1 MGNSDN
7 NLFLRKA
14 TGLVRSWS
22 VLDAFIYAFFS
33 INLVTLGMYMIS
45 QMWFFEGGIIPTLV
59 VSCLII
65 LSEVVVYAGLIAV
78 MPRAGGDYVWQSR
91 ILGSGIGF
99 VLAVTGWWFI
109 LWLWTPLY
117 SDMLR
122 HIFFVPILAVA
133 GAKDAALWF
142 ASSPFAWFLV
152 TVFMLIYVGIV
163 IASGMKAYAKVQK
176 FCFWTGNIGL
186 LFVFAFLLF
195 GTSDAFRSGL
205 EANASKLFAAQPGV
219 YDATIAIGK
228 EAGATTPLN
237 GGSIAAIFLAM
248 PYIVFFNLWP
258 NWGATLYGEVKG
270 STDFKKNFWGMAAA
284 LIVTTALGVVLYLLV
299 AKTMGWEF
307 YNSAN
312 AAYWSYRWDATG
324 EVAAPP
330 LPVWPYPALLALFL
344 TTNPVIQI
352 IVLVAMS
359 LWFFGWA
366 GTIFLSSTRVI
377 FSAAFDRMLPE
388 AVAKVE
394 PKTRAPINAMLL
406 MVIPGLIVSIL
417 YIWNIAGFA
426 SMTLAS
432 TLVIAV
438 TFLGTTIA
446 AIILPFRK
454 KDLYEASPLAKF
466 RIGKVP
472 LISVFG
478 VIFAAFLIFLLYEW
492 LIDPNGLYG
501 ISYRN
506 TTSMVYM
513 GVMYALALG
522 IYLVARAYR
531 KSKGIAVDKI
541 YKEIPLE

>member
-1 MGNSDN
+1 
-7 NLFLRKA
+7 
-14 TGLVRSWS
+14 

-284 LIVTTALGVVLYLLV
+284 LIVTTALASCSTSSWLRPWAGSSTT
-299 AKTMGWEF
+299 ARH
-307 YNSAN
+307 

-324 EVAAPP
+324 EWRP
-330 LPVWPYPALLALFL
+330 LPFPCGP
-344 TTNPVIQI
+344 TRPSSPSSSRRT
-352 IVLVAMS
+352 
-359 LWFFGWA
+359 
-366 GTIFLSSTRVI
+366 LSSR
-377 FSAAFDRMLPE
+377 S
-388 AVAKVE
+388 
-394 PKTRAPINAMLL
+394 
-406 MVIPGLIVSIL
+406 S
-417 YIWNIAGFA
+417 
-426 SMTLAS
+426 SS
-432 TLVIAV
+432 
-438 TFLGTTIA
+438 
-446 AIILPFRK
+446 
-454 KDLYEASPLAKF
+454 
-466 RIGKVP
+466 
-472 LISVFG
+472 
-478 VIFAAFLIFLLYEW
+478 W
-492 LIDPNGLYG
+492 L
-501 ISYRN
+501 
-506 TTSMVYM
+506 
-513 GVMYALALG
+513 
-522 IYLVARAYR
+522 
-531 KSKGIAVDKI
+531 
-541 YKEIPLE
+541 